1 MVRNGCRSTGFARS
15 ATQAGAMDRVLDTR
29 QSIRIRHIR
38 AKVPTRDRP
47 PGQPRGIRRH
57 DSSQETTR
65 SRTSGYFRPED
76 EPIGDQSDQ
85 TRGGW
90 KMDDPW
96 LAGLRVGSS
105 AMPSRGDAEGRMIRT
120 LKAPHWSVPSA
131 TCKVVGTGIGTRFEQ
146 PGPEQLEGRFGPGSA
161 GGLPYSSSDTEASRS
176 TTMSGSRR
184 PRLES
189 RSDFATTRWLQPA
202 QADRG
207 APRPWIRSSISAPTP
222 HLVSRSKR
230 MGLITPST
238 RGESHR
244 PGENLPRNR
253 NR

>member
-120 LKAPHWSVPSA
+120 LKAP
-131 TCKVVGTGIGTRFEQ
+131 IGRCHQQ
-146 PGPEQLEGRFGPGSA
+146 PARSSGRASELG
-161 GGLPYSSSDTEASRS
+161 SSSQAPSSSSASALARPADCR
-176 TTMSGSRR
+176 TVRPIPKRPDRR
-184 PRLES
+184 R
-189 RSDFATTRWLQPA
+189 
-202 QADRG
+202 
-207 APRPWIRSSISAPTP
+207 
-222 HLVSRSKR
+222 
-230 MGLITPST
+230 
-238 RGESHR
+238 
-244 PGENLPRNR
+244 
-253 NR
+253 